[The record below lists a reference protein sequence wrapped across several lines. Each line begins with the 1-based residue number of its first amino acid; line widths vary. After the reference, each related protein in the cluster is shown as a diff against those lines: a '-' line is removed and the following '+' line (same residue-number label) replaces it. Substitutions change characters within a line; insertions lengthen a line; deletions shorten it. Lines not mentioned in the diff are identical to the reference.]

1 MTEAVII
8 TYEELS
14 TLCDIVAGWNAKRPE
29 TLDADKR
36 RALDRLIANGFIEQ
50 ANGHS
55 LKPTA
60 KAGLLITQLCAGISG
75 ER

>member
-14 TLCDIVAGWNAKRPE
+14 ILCDIVAGWNAKRAG

-36 RALDRLIANGFIEQ
+36 QAIDRLIANGFIEQ

-55 LKPTA
+55 LKPPP
-60 KAGLLITQLCAGISG
+60 KPDCL
-75 ER
+75 

>member
-36 RALDRLIANGFIEQ
+36 QALDRLIANDSSSRPMGT
-50 ANGHS
+50 ALNPPP
-55 LKPTA
+55 KPDC
-60 KAGLLITQLCAGISG
+60 L
-75 ER
+75 